1 MPKDVLLRRRRAD
14 FTTVVA
20 VFVIAATFIPI
31 LLAHRLTR
39 DTAEVAG
46 SGEIVVGF
54 RKQRTT
60 IT

>member
-46 SGEIVVGF
+46 SG
-54 RKQRTT
+54 K
-60 IT
+60 

>member
-1 MPKDVLLRRRRAD
+1 MPKDVLLRRRWAD

-39 DTAEVAG
+39 DTAEVSG
-46 SGEIVVGF
+46 SG
-54 RKQRTT
+54 K
-60 IT
+60 